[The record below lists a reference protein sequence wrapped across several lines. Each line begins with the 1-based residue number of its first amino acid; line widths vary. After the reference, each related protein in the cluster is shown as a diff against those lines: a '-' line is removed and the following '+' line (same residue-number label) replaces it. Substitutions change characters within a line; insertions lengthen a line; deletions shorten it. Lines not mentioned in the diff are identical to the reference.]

1 MSCSLHGSPSAA
13 TALYCEKQ
21 NFASVLSVLFG
32 EETWPLE
39 DPGKEDRQFLQQ
51 SSQDHWEHQVAPSCF
66 KWRAIYAQTL
76 TCSLPP
82 HSHPPHPLIWP
93 HPQCATLTSN
103 GGPILFRPKSGGLE
117 EAARWVPNQM
127 AGENQRSPE
136 ARCHFGGRR
145 KAGTRSPVVE
155 LVNLIG
161 STHDDPKP
169 IF

>member
-1 MSCSLHGSPSAA
+1 MQSPWKPLCCHRSILWKTKLCIGPVCSLRRGNMAPH
-13 TALYCEKQ
+13 
-21 NFASVLSVLFG
+21 
-32 EETWPLE
+32 E

-66 KWRAIYAQTL
+66 KRRAIYAQTL